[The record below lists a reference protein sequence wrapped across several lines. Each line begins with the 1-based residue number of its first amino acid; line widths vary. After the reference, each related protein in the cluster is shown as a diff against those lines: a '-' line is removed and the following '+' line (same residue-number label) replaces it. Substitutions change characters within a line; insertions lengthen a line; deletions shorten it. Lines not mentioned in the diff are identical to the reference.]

1 MSLNRNGIF
10 ILEDPS
16 LLETL
21 KKNSYDQ
28 FYDEH
33 AYVFSLTALK
43 NLTNKSGLEIFKVEK
58 LNTHGGSNHVFFK
71 KKINNELKVSNKY
84 LKYLSMEK
92 RFGIEKLNTYKK
104 FAKNVQN
111 S

>member
-28 FYDEH
+28 FYD
-33 AYVFSLTALK
+33 SMLM
-43 NLTNKSGLEIFKVEK
+43 
-58 LNTHGGSNHVFFK
+58 FF
-71 KKINNELKVSNKY
+71 
-84 LKYLSMEK
+84 
-92 RFGIEKLNTYKK
+92 R
-104 FAKNVQN
+104 
-111 S
+111 